1 MSKYELHF
9 PAGPIRALCEEYH
22 VRELALFGS
31 ARTKRF
37 GPKSDIDLLVQF
49 DPDAEIGFLE
59 FAALQRRL
67 ADVLGRKVDLVS
79 KDGLKPTIRDEVLS
93 SAEVIYAA

>member
-1 MSKYELHF
+1 MSKYELYF
-9 PAGPIRALCEEYH
+9 PAEPIRALCEEYH

-31 ARTKRF
+31 ARTKHF